1 MNVVHANVD
10 ILSTAVLKMLAAL
23 LQKSVKYSN
32 SVMESKTIYIVI
44 VLQLAVSLAWRFNG
58 SVKITPHFLYVPLL
72 KMFKVYKSSGAYFC
86 HVSYCNR
93 ELEIKCMQLQYMR
106 ATGH

>member
-32 SVMESKTIYIVI
+32 SVMERNYLHSNSI
-44 VLQLAVSLAWRFNG
+44 AA
-58 SVKITPHFLYVPLL
+58 
-72 KMFKVYKSSGAYFC
+72 SSIL
-86 HVSYCNR
+86 SM
-93 ELEIKCMQLQYMR
+93 EI
-106 ATGH
+106 